1 MNPFNPRAIA
11 AHRDACDEAEAIREA
26 EAWEREQDREQI
38 AEMVQELAGP
48 LADLY
53 EAAEE
58 FRLDGDRAIE
68 WAMAS
73 MDAER
78 KRRHAALRARP
89 ATPDHDKEP
98 PHA

>member
-1 MNPFNPRAIA
+1 MNPFNPRSVA

-26 EAWEREQDREQI
+26 IAHARACDADRI
-38 AEMVQELAGP
+38 KDRAKALAAP

-53 EAAEE
+53 EDAENA
-58 FRLDGDRAIE
+58 RIDGDRAVE

-73 MDAER
+73 MEAER

-89 ATPDHDKEP
+89 ATPDHDKET
-98 PHA
+98 